1 MYTINDFKKANAE
14 LDEIEKRWTAAYSAD
29 GPNPLDAE
37 AKLVAGKVREIEED
51 LKRRGIIPYT
61 DHELAEA
68 SLDAAFPNAQSKE
81 VVTYNG
87 KRYRRKFY
95 PVEKSK
101 TGKTVR
107 KWGKAWVLLDEED

>member
-1 MYTINDFKKANAE
+1 MAE
-14 LDEIEKRWTAAYSAD
+14 RWVAAGLAD
-29 GPNPLDAE
+29 DSNPLDTE
-37 AKLVAGKVREIEED
+37 AKLVAKKVREIEED

-81 VVTYNG
+81 IVTYNG
-87 KRYRRKFY
+87 RRYLRRFY

-107 KWGKAWVLLDEED
+107 KWGKEWVLLDKD

>member
-1 MYTINDFKKANAE
+1 MYTINDLKKANAE
-14 LDEIEKRWTAAYSAD
+14 LDEMEKQWVAAGLAD
-29 GPNPLDAE
+29 GSNPLDGE

-61 DHELAEA
+61 DHELAEE

-87 KRYRRKFY
+87 KKYQRRFY
-95 PVEKSK
+95 PIEKSK

-107 KWGKAWVLLDEED
+107 KWGKEWVLLDKD

>member
-1 MYTINDFKKANAE
+1 MYTINDLKKANAE
-14 LDEIEKRWTAAYSAD
+14 LDEIEKRWAAAYSAD
-29 GPNPLDAE
+29 CPNPLDAE
-37 AKLVAGKVREIEED
+37 AKLLAGKVRDIEED

-61 DHELAEA
+61 DHELAEE

-87 KRYRRKFY
+87 KRYQRRFY
-95 PVEKSK
+95 PIEKSK

-107 KWGKAWVLLDEED
+107 KWRKEWVLLDKD